1 MPQDY
6 RCVFLFGSPRSGT
19 TLLQNILSRQ
29 SEIAEWYEPYYL
41 WERFFPVTESDVWS
55 DRFLTEA
62 TIDRIRREFKI
73 YSHKSQKTII
83 LDKSPLHAFNL
94 KIVSSVFPNATFI
107 HILRDGRDATLSIRK
122 EWNKR
127 TNIATNNDIIQ
138 YLSVALDMLKR
149 QPYWRY
155 RFMAL
160 AHELRLGLTTFSV
173 FHPSGRLNKSR
184 WQGYPGWGPRFEGWR
199 PYLDGHSTLEFNA
212 MQWAKSIE
220 AVLSTWHDLPEK
232 SRIEVRY
239 EDLIQSPRPVIAS
252 ILNRI
257 GVSPSNHFFDSL
269 PKINAKNFKKWQTGF
284 SERELQLIMPIL
296 GPLLDR
302 LHYTEQF
309 PS

>member
-1 MPQDY
+1 MPRDY

-41 WERFFPVTESDVWS
+41 WENFFPVTESDVWS
-55 DRFLTEA
+55 DTFLTDA
-62 TIDRIRREFKI
+62 TIERIRHEFKI
-73 YSHKSQKTII
+73 YSHKSHKTII

-94 KIVSSVFPNATFI
+94 KIVSEVFPNATFI
-107 HILRDGRDATLSIRK
+107 HILRDGRDVTLSIKK

-127 TNIATNNDIIQ
+127 SDIAKQTDIIQ
-138 YLSVALDMLKR
+138 YLAVALDMLKR

-160 AHELRLGLTTFSV
+160 AHELRLSVASFSV
-173 FHPSGRLNKSR
+173 FNPSGCLNKSR

-199 PYLDGHSTLEFNA
+199 RYLDSHSTIEFNA
-212 MQWAKSIE
+212 MQWVKSVE
-220 AVLSTWHDLPEK
+220 AVLGTWDDLPEASK
-232 SRIEVRY
+232 IEVRY
-239 EDLIQSPRPVIAS
+239 EDLIQSPRPVISS
-252 ILNRI
+252 ILDRI
-257 GVSPSNHFFDSL
+257 GVSASNHFFDTL
-269 PKINAKNFKKWQTGF
+269 PKINAQNFKKWQTEF

-296 GPLLDR
+296 STLLDR